1 MAPKKD
7 SLTDPSKLLIHQF
20 RNYVHLINM
29 ELDLAERGREKSKY
43 AELVTAVD
51 YMTCSLE
58 DLRVRLVRIRE
69 GCRDKNP

>member
-43 AELVTAVD
+43 ARTRNRSGLH
-51 YMTCSLE
+51 
-58 DLRVRLVRIRE
+58 DLFARRFARSS
-69 GCRDKNP
+69 C